1 MRNATDFWA
10 LIKKKAM
17 VKGEI
22 ISKKEFINTEKKTS
36 THFVGKHFFPFR
48 YQTTLSSPTV
58 NDEKIK

>member
-22 ISKKEFINTEKKTS
+22 ISKKEFINTEKKIAMAREKWS
-36 THFVGKHFFPFR
+36 VFRQHVKNLKCYRRFF
-48 YQTTLSSPTV
+48 YS
-58 NDEKIK
+58 